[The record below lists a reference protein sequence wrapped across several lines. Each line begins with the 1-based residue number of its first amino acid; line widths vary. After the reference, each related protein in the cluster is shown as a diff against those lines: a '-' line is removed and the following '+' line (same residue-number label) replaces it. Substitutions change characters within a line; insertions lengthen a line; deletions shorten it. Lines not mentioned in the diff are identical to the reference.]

1 MNHFPFH
8 SDGRVPC
15 PADPNRRR
23 NALMREFVELVSQNV
38 DAGQITIGRAAQL
51 MDKVGVPF
59 EVACRLLP
67 KRRPQ

>member
-8 SDGRVPC
+8 ADARVPR